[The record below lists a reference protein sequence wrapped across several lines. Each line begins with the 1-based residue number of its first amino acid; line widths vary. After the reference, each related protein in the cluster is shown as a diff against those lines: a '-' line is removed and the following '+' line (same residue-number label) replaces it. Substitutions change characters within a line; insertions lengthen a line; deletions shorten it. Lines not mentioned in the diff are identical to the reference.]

1 MKKSLSAWNKL
12 IKPRVSILVLVTVLP
27 GLYLGTDSGFD
38 WKIFTI
44 SMIGTFL
51 MSSASFMLNQYIER
65 ELDSKM
71 ERTKNRP
78 LPQGDIKPLTALL
91 TAMLFIIVSFYIL
104 YAFINLLTA
113 AVTLSGL
120 LFYIFIYTILL
131 KPRTQYNIVIGGAA
145 GSIGPLIG
153 YAASSNS
160 LPVPA
165 WVLFA
170 MIFFW
175 TPPHFWALAIFLK
188 EDYNAAHFPMKPI
201 VSGIEKTTRSIFH
214 YTIIY
219 ALFCIGFYF
228 SDPKIGLVYLIPTI
242 ALSIW
247 IIYLSINLKRQQ
259 SVPLAKKFFFITI
272 VHLFVINILIVIDY
286 SVV

>member
-188 EDYNAAHFPMKPI
+188 EDYSAAHFPMKPI

-259 SVPLAKKFFFITI
+259 SVPLAKKFFFISI

>member
-188 EDYNAAHFPMKPI
+188 EDYSAAHFPMKPI

-228 SDPKIGLVYLIPTI
+228 SDPKIGLVYLLPTI

-259 SVPLAKKFFFITI
+259 SVPLAKKFFFISI